1 MSDFQTPTFHPQ
13 KYMVAAMTRQHNFF
27 LFSFEFDIPI
37 TKAELPQ
44 VGIFFRNQFPSLG
57 IFIHKRFGFQKN

>member
-37 TKAELPQ
+37 TIY
-44 VGIFFRNQFPSLG
+44 IFFPFFLSVIESSAMKTPNPET
-57 IFIHKRFGFQKN
+57 I